1 MHSGE
6 LIFQDEDIGDVDTD
20 NLLVEIDSLTK
31 KVLRETSLW
40 NLQERLKLS
49 YLQNSNRKI
58 FRSNDSVVIWLK
70 SVYDSRQ
77 S

>member
-40 NLQERLKLS
+40 NLQERLKFIILIKNI
-49 YLQNSNRKI
+49 L
-58 FRSNDSVVIWLK
+58 L
-70 SVYDSRQ
+70 
-77 S
+77 

>member
-1 MHSGE
+1 MHSGK

-40 NLQERLKLS
+40 NLQERHKLF
-49 YLQNSNRKI
+49 YL
-58 FRSNDSVVIWLK
+58 
-70 SVYDSRQ
+70 
-77 S
+77 

>member
-1 MHSGE
+1 MHSGK

-49 YLQNSNRKI
+49 YLQNYKRKI
-58 FRSNDSVVIWLK
+58 FFSNS
-70 SVYDSRQ
+70 
-77 S
+77 